1 VARNG
6 KASGAA
12 VGIVRPAD
20 RLTSRLM
27 VASDDGPQRSM
38 GWAKDEPDGTVK
50 LEVRDVGAGL
60 VGWTWGH
67 GVLNYKGKS
76 HPFEGVKITLEH

>member
-12 VGIVRPAD
+12 VGI
-20 RLTSRLM
+20 
-27 VASDDGPQRSM
+27 
-38 GWAKDEPDGTVK
+38 
-50 LEVRDVGAGL
+50 EVRDVGAGL